1 MCIIHSKV
9 SIATDKLGKEEG
21 RKAFNCEKPCH
32 LLPASS
38 LISIVPLS
46 SSPPMK
52 HECEGRS
59 IPLVEILAA
68 SIQVPILKCDCLTQ
82 THAATGHGSKWN
94 MELGEG

>member
-68 SIQVPILKCDCLTQ
+68 SIRVPILKSLGPTLRVALT
-82 THAATGHGSKWN
+82 TNSGHVK
-94 MELGEG
+94 E